1 MTGENSGPTGD
12 VGQYAM
18 EQYRQQAGGGLASLF
33 TMGMSDIVAATRAVA
48 AASEAQALSVDP
60 QAVDSML
67 RKLTDMQDALD
78 GIQQRAAT
86 LLTRTPIG
94 LGYAEE
100 IGNVNAQLG
109 RQVVDDIIPEMVKA
123 IEDLKDQIDKSRAS
137 YQNIDDTE
145 SQTFNNL

>member
-78 GIQQRAAT
+78 KISLKAPILARN
-86 LLTRTPIG
+86 TPLG
-94 LGYAEE
+94 GGYAEQ
-100 IGNVNAQLG
+100 IGTVNKELG
-109 RQVVDDIIPEMVKA
+109 EQVVSGILPEMIKA
-123 IEDLKDQIDKSRAS
+123 IDDLKQQIEKSRAS
-137 YQNIDDTE
+137 YQNIDEAE